1 MPTINSYEPRQA
13 WKGATVIIFLCVGPY
28 SRHHFN
34 FNKKSSMSQHYE
46 VLARKYRPHNF
57 KELVGQTHTVRT
69 LVNALDN
76 NNLHHGFLFT
86 GTRGVGKTTIAR
98 IFAKSVNCESGVSSN
113 PCGKCETCL
122 EIDKGQSVDLIE
134 LDAASHTGVD
144 NMREILENA
153 QYTPTKNLYK
163 IYLIDEVHMLS
174 KSSFNALLKTLEEP
188 PKHIKFLLATTDP
201 KKLPI
206 TILSRCLQ
214 FNLNKL
220 SHDEIFNHLK
230 YVMGEE
236 SLEFEDSALSKIADF
251 GNGSMRDAL
260 SLLDQS
266 ISYGNGSVK
275 ENELKAM
282 LGLVSQN
289 EIEQLATLLINRN
302 AEEVL
307 SFTRELAH
315 KGENLTNTLKDLTSL
330 FHKIATIQM
339 TNDTKQVSSEINDLS
354 KIISAQDLQ
363 LYYQIA
369 INGQKDMHHS
379 PSEQIGLEMT
389 LLRMIA
395 FHPNHQVIEKKNL
408 KLSENFNVNNK
419 LTLKETAQNTSS
431 IKAKVESIKK
441 IENQL
446 KVQTQ
451 NDWEKIIK
459 ELSFDGA
466 AKMLVKN
473 TIFSSFNN
481 QSLSLTLSD
490 DFVNLLTP
498 NTQSSIENTLNKI
511 YPGITLYIEP
521 GQTNGSS
528 LSQKES
534 VKKEQK
540 RKQTE
545 SQFLND
551 NGLKELQEVFNS
563 KVDIKSI
570 KESDNV

>member
-1 MPTINSYEPRQA
+1 
-13 WKGATVIIFLCVGPY
+13 
-28 SRHHFN
+28 
-34 FNKKSSMSQHYE
+34 MSEHYE

-98 IFAKSVNCESGVSSN
+98 IFAKSVNCENGVSSK
-113 PCGKCETCL
+113 PCGKCETCI

-230 YVMGEE
+230 FIMDAEN
-236 SLEFEDSALSKIADF
+236 LKFEDEALSKIADF

-266 ISYGNGSVK
+266 ISYGNGAVK
-275 ENELKAM
+275 EDDLKAM
-282 LGLVSQN
+282 LGLVSHN
-289 EIEQLATLLINRN
+289 EIVQLATLVINRN
-302 AEEVL
+302 AQEVL
-307 SFTRELAH
+307 LFIKELAY
-315 KGENLTNTLKDLTSL
+315 KGENLTNTLNDLTSL
-330 FHKIATIQM
+330 FHKIATTQM
-339 TNDTKQVSSEINDLS
+339 IDDVKQVSPEINELA

-369 INGQKDMHHS
+369 INGQKDMRHS

-395 FHPNHQVIEKKNL
+395 FHPDSQAEKK
-408 KLSENFNVNNK
+408 
-419 LTLKETAQNTSS
+419 TLKSSQSSNTTNKEPPKEKTQGNSLTKDKLP
-431 IKAKVESIKK
+431 IKVGEESIQA

-446 KVQTQ
+446 NVKSQ
-451 NDWEKIIK
+451 NDWEKIIT
-459 ELSFDGA
+459 ELGFAGA

-473 TIFSSFNN
+473 TVFDSLKDQI
-481 QSLSLTLSD
+481 LSLTLSD
-490 DFVNLLTP
+490 DFINLLTQ
-498 NTQSSIENTLNKI
+498 NTQSSIEKTLNED
-511 YPGITLYIEP
+511 YPGITLVINP
-521 GQTNGSS
+521 GSTNGSS

-534 VKKEQK
+534 VKSEEK

-545 SQFLND
+545 NQFLND
-551 NGLKELQEVFNS
+551 DGLKELQEVFNS
-563 KVDIKSI
+563 QVDVKSIKSI

>member
-1 MPTINSYEPRQA
+1 
-13 WKGATVIIFLCVGPY
+13 
-28 SRHHFN
+28 
-34 FNKKSSMSQHYE
+34 MSEHYE

-98 IFAKSVNCESGVSSN
+98 IFAKSVNCENGVSSN

-230 YVMGEE
+230 FIMNEE
-236 SLEFEDSALSKIADF
+236 SLEFEDEALSKIADF

-266 ISYGNGSVK
+266 ISYGNGNVK
-275 ENELKAM
+275 ESDLKSM
-282 LGLVSQN
+282 LGLVSHN
-289 EIEQLATLLINRN
+289 EILQLASLVINKD
-302 AEEVL
+302 AGQVL
-307 SFTRELAH
+307 SFIKELAR

-330 FHKIATIQM
+330 FHKIATTQM
-339 TNDTKQVSSEINDLS
+339 VNDTKQVPSEINELAS
-354 KIISAQDLQ
+354 IISAQDLQ

-395 FHPNHQVIEKKNL
+395 FHPDHQVEKK
-408 KLSENFNVNNK
+408 
-419 LTLKETAQNTSS
+419 TLKSAQSNNFVNKEPPKEIIQDKASIKDKSS
-431 IKAKVESIKK
+431 IKTDIESTLK

-446 KVQTQ
+446 NVNSQD
-451 NDWEKIIK
+451 DWENIIT
-459 ELSFDGA
+459 ELGFVGA

-473 TIFSSFNN
+473 TLFDTLKDQN
-481 QSLSLTLSD
+481 LSLTLSN
-490 DFVNLLTP
+490 DFVNLLTQ
-498 NTQSSIENTLNKI
+498 NTQSSIEKTLNKA
-511 YPGITLYIEP
+511 YPGTTLVINP

-534 VKKEQK
+534 VKSEEK

-545 SQFLND
+545 NQFLSD
-551 NGLKELQEVFNS
+551 DGLKELQEVFNS
-563 KVDIKSI
+563 QVDVKSIKSI

>member
-1 MPTINSYEPRQA
+1 
-13 WKGATVIIFLCVGPY
+13 
-28 SRHHFN
+28 
-34 FNKKSSMSQHYE
+34 MSQHYE

-57 KELVGQTHTVRT
+57 QELVGQTHTIRT

-98 IFAKSVNCESGVSSN
+98 IFAKSVNCEEGVSST
-113 PCGKCETCL
+113 PCGKCPTCL

-134 LDAASHTGVD
+134 LDAASNTGVD
-144 NMREILENA
+144 HMREILENA

-188 PKHIKFLLATTDP
+188 PAHIKFLLATTDP

-206 TILSRCLQ
+206 TVLSRCLQ

-220 SHDEIFNHLK
+220 SHEEILNHLK
-230 YVMGEE
+230 FIMDEE
-236 SLEFEDSALSKIADF
+236 KLKFDESALSKIAEF

-275 ENELKAM
+275 EEDLKEM
-282 LGLVSQN
+282 LGLVNHN
-289 EIEQLATLLINRN
+289 EIVKLAKLINNRD
-302 AEEVL
+302 AEKIL
-307 SFTRELAH
+307 SFVRDLAH
-315 KGENLTNTLKDLTSL
+315 KGENLANTLRDLTSI
-330 FHKIATIQM
+330 FHQISIAQIIQDK
-339 TNDTKQVSSEINDLS
+339 NQISSEIADLANS
-354 KIISAQDLQ
+354 FSAQDLQ

-369 INGQKDMHHS
+369 INGQKDMNLS

-395 FHPNHQVIEKKNL
+395 FHPDYDDREKKNL
-408 KLSENFNVNNK
+408 KPTPNKKSKVIDTATPKESPESSSNLRDPNEEINK
-419 LTLKETAQNTSS
+419 LDIKNQKE
-431 IKAKVESIKK
+431 
-441 IENQL
+441 
-446 KVQTQ
+446 
-451 NDWEKIIK
+451 WEDIIK
-459 ELSFDGA
+459 TFDFNGA
-466 AKMLVKN
+466 GKMLVKN
-473 TIFSSFNN
+473 TVFKSLEN
-481 QSLSLTLSD
+481 QTLVLTLSS
-490 DFVNLLTP
+490 DFLNLLTP
-498 NTQSSIENTLNKI
+498 KTEDSIRNGLHKQ
-511 YPGITLYIEP
+511 YPAVELIFEP
-521 GQTNGSS
+521 GETNGDS

-534 VKKEQK
+534 VEREQK
-540 RKQTE
+540 RKETE

-551 NGLKELQEVFNS
+551 DGLKELQEVFNS
-563 KVDIKSI
+563 KVDLKSIKSI

>member
-1 MPTINSYEPRQA
+1 
-13 WKGATVIIFLCVGPY
+13 
-28 SRHHFN
+28 
-34 FNKKSSMSQHYE
+34 MSEHYE

-76 NNLHHGFLFT
+76 DNLHHGFLFT

-98 IFAKSVNCESGVSSN
+98 IFAKSVNCEKGVSSN
-113 PCGKCETCL
+113 PCGKCATCV

-144 NMREILENA
+144 HMREILDNA

-188 PKHIKFLLATTDP
+188 PSHIKFLLATTDP

-220 SHDEIFNHLK
+220 SHDEILNHLK
-230 YVMGEE
+230 FIMNEE
-236 SLEFEDSALSKIADF
+236 KLKFDDKALSKIAEF

-275 ENELKAM
+275 ENDLKEM
-282 LGLVSQN
+282 LGLVN
-289 EIEQLATLLINRN
+289 HDEITNLASLVCDRN
-302 AEEVL
+302 AEKIL
-307 SFTRELAH
+307 LFIKELAH
-315 KGENLTNTLKDLTSL
+315 KGENLSNALKDLTSL
-330 FHKIATIQM
+330 FHKISIAQI
-339 TNDTKQVSSEINDLS
+339 INDQKETPPEIMDLANRF
-354 KIISAQDLQ
+354 SAQDLQ

-369 INGQKDMHHS
+369 INGQKDMNLS

-389 LLRMIA
+389 LLRMIT
-395 FHPNHQVIEKKNL
+395 FHPKFKDGEKK
-408 KLSENFNVNNK
+408 
-419 LTLKETAQNTSS
+419 TLNPTPSKTSKKNPVKDSQIATSS
-431 IKAKVESIKK
+431 KSTK
-441 IENQL
+441 
-446 KVQTQ
+446 Q
-451 NDWEKIIK
+451 NDVPNKEINHLDIKTQEEWEKVITN
-459 ELSFDGA
+459 LDFNGA

-473 TIFSSFNN
+473 TVFK
-481 QSLSLTLSD
+481 SLTNQNLTLILSKEL
-490 DFVNLLTP
+490 VNLHT
-498 NTQSSIENTLNKI
+498 TKTEESIKNALHNL
-511 YPGITLYIEP
+511 YPSLEIMIEP
-521 GQTNGSS
+521 GETNGSS

-534 VKKEQK
+534 IKNEKKRE
-540 RKQTE
+540 QTE
-545 SQFLND
+545 NQFLSD
-551 NGLKELQEVFNS
+551 DGLKELQEVFKS
-563 KVDIKSI
+563 QVDLKSIKSI

>member
-1 MPTINSYEPRQA
+1 
-13 WKGATVIIFLCVGPY
+13 
-28 SRHHFN
+28 
-34 FNKKSSMSQHYE
+34 MSEHYE

-98 IFAKSVNCESGVSSN
+98 IFAKSVNCENGVSSK
-113 PCGKCETCL
+113 PCGKCETCI

-230 YVMGEE
+230 FIMDAEN
-236 SLEFEDSALSKIADF
+236 LKFEDEALSKIADF

-275 ENELKAM
+275 EDDLKAM
-282 LGLVSQN
+282 LGLVSHN
-289 EIEQLATLLINRN
+289 EIVQLATLVINRN
-302 AEEVL
+302 AQEVL
-307 SFTRELAH
+307 LFIKELAY
-315 KGENLTNTLKDLTSL
+315 KGENLTNTLNDLTSL
-330 FHKIATIQM
+330 FHKIATTQM
-339 TNDTKQVSSEINDLS
+339 IDDVKQVSPEINELA

-369 INGQKDMHHS
+369 INGQKDMRHS

-395 FHPNHQVIEKKNL
+395 FHPDSQAEKK
-408 KLSENFNVNNK
+408 
-419 LTLKETAQNTSS
+419 TLKSSQSSNTTNKEPPKEKIQGNSLTKDKLP
-431 IKAKVESIKK
+431 IKVGEESIQA

-446 KVQTQ
+446 NVKSQ
-451 NDWEKIIK
+451 NDWEKIIT
-459 ELSFDGA
+459 ELGFAGA

-473 TIFSSFNN
+473 TVFD
-481 QSLSLTLSD
+481 SLKDQILTLTLSD
-490 DFVNLLTP
+490 DFINLLTQ
-498 NTQSSIENTLNKI
+498 NTQSSIEKTLNED
-511 YPGITLYIEP
+511 YPGITLVINP
-521 GQTNGSS
+521 GSTNGSS

-534 VKKEQK
+534 VKSEEK

-545 SQFLND
+545 NQFLND
-551 NGLKELQEVFNS
+551 DGLKELQEVFNS
-563 KVDIKSI
+563 QVDVKSIKSI

>member
-1 MPTINSYEPRQA
+1 
-13 WKGATVIIFLCVGPY
+13 
-28 SRHHFN
+28 
-34 FNKKSSMSQHYE
+34 MSEHYE

-57 KELVGQTHTVRT
+57 KELVGQSHTVRT

-98 IFAKSVNCESGVSSN
+98 IFAKSVNCENGVSSK
-113 PCGKCETCL
+113 PCGKCETCV

-230 YVMGEE
+230 FIMGAEN
-236 SLEFEDSALSKIADF
+236 LKFEDEALSKIADF

-275 ENELKAM
+275 EDDLKAM
-282 LGLVSQN
+282 LGLVSHN
-289 EIEQLATLLINRN
+289 EIVQLATMVINRN
-302 AEEVL
+302 AQEVL
-307 SFTRELAH
+307 LFIKELAH
-315 KGENLTNTLKDLTSL
+315 KGENLTNTLNDLTSL
-330 FHKIATIQM
+330 FHKIATTQVI
-339 TNDTKQVSSEINDLS
+339 DDVKQVSSEIIELAS
-354 KIISAQDLQ
+354 TISAQDLQ

-369 INGQKDMHHS
+369 INGQKDMRHS

-395 FHPNHQVIEKKNL
+395 FHPDTQAEKK
-408 KLSENFNVNNK
+408 
-419 LTLKETAQNTSS
+419 TLKSS
-431 IKAKVESIKK
+431 QSSNSINKEPPKEKIQSNSLTKDKLPINVMGESIQA
-441 IENQL
+441 IENLLNVKSQG
-446 KVQTQ
+446 
-451 NDWEKIIK
+451 DWEKIIT
-459 ELSFDGA
+459 ELGFTGA

-473 TIFSSFNN
+473 TVFDSLIDHV
-481 QSLSLTLSD
+481 LSLTLSD
-490 DFVNLLTP
+490 DFVNLLTQ
-498 NTQSSIENTLNKI
+498 NTQSSIEKTLNEA
-511 YPGITLYIEP
+511 YPQITLVINP
-521 GQTNGSS
+521 GSTNGSS

-534 VKKEQK
+534 IKSEEK

-545 SQFLND
+545 SEFLND
-551 NGLKELQEVFNS
+551 DGLKELQEVFNS
-563 KVDIKSI
+563 QVDVKSIKSI

>member
-1 MPTINSYEPRQA
+1 
-13 WKGATVIIFLCVGPY
+13 
-28 SRHHFN
+28 
-34 FNKKSSMSQHYE
+34 MSEHYE

-98 IFAKSVNCESGVSSN
+98 IFAKSVNCENGVSSK
-113 PCGKCETCL
+113 PCGKCETCI

-230 YVMGEE
+230 FIMDAEN
-236 SLEFEDSALSKIADF
+236 LKFEDEALSKIADF

-275 ENELKAM
+275 EDDLKAM
-282 LGLVSQN
+282 LGLVSHN
-289 EIEQLATLLINRN
+289 EIFQLATLVINRN
-302 AEEVL
+302 AQEVL
-307 SFTRELAH
+307 LFIKELAY
-315 KGENLTNTLKDLTSL
+315 KGENLTNTLNDLTSL
-330 FHKIATIQM
+330 FHKIATTQM
-339 TNDTKQVSSEINDLS
+339 IDDVKQVSPEINELA

-369 INGQKDMHHS
+369 INGQKDMRHS

-395 FHPNHQVIEKKNL
+395 FHPDTQAEKK
-408 KLSENFNVNNK
+408 
-419 LTLKETAQNTSS
+419 TLKSSQSSNTINKEPPKEKIQGNSLTKDKLP
-431 IKAKVESIKK
+431 IKVGEESIQA

-446 KVQTQ
+446 NVKSQ
-451 NDWEKIIK
+451 NDWEKIIT
-459 ELSFDGA
+459 ELGFAGA

-473 TIFSSFNN
+473 TVFDSLKDQI
-481 QSLSLTLSD
+481 LSLTLSD
-490 DFVNLLTP
+490 DFINLLTQ
-498 NTQSSIENTLNKI
+498 NTQSSIEKTLNED
-511 YPGITLYIEP
+511 YPGITLVINP
-521 GQTNGSS
+521 GSTNGSS

-534 VKKEQK
+534 VKSEEK

-545 SQFLND
+545 NQFLND
-551 NGLKELQEVFNS
+551 DGLKELQEVFNS
-563 KVDIKSI
+563 QVDVKSIKSI

>member
-1 MPTINSYEPRQA
+1 
-13 WKGATVIIFLCVGPY
+13 
-28 SRHHFN
+28 
-34 FNKKSSMSQHYE
+34 MSKHYE

-76 NNLHHGFLFT
+76 DNLHHGFLFT

-98 IFAKSVNCESGVSSN
+98 IFAKSVNCEKGVSSN
-113 PCGKCETCL
+113 PCGKCATCV

-144 NMREILENA
+144 HMREILDNA

-188 PKHIKFLLATTDP
+188 PSHIKFLLATTDP

-220 SHDEIFNHLK
+220 SHDEILNHLK
-230 YVMGEE
+230 FIMNEE
-236 SLEFEDSALSKIADF
+236 KLKFDDKALSKIAEF

-275 ENELKAM
+275 ENDLKEM
-282 LGLVSQN
+282 LGLVN
-289 EIEQLATLLINRN
+289 HDEITNLASLVCDRN
-302 AEEVL
+302 AEKIL
-307 SFTRELAH
+307 LFIKELAH
-315 KGENLTNTLKDLTSL
+315 KGENLSNALKDLTSL
-330 FHKIATIQM
+330 FHKISIAQI
-339 TNDTKQVSSEINDLS
+339 INDQKQTPQEIMDLANRF
-354 KIISAQDLQ
+354 SAQDLQ

-369 INGQKDMHHS
+369 INGQKDMNLS

-389 LLRMIA
+389 LLRMIT
-395 FHPNHQVIEKKNL
+395 FHPKFKDGEKK
-408 KLSENFNVNNK
+408 
-419 LTLKETAQNTSS
+419 TLNPTPSKTSKKNPVKDSQIATSS
-431 IKAKVESIKK
+431 KSTK
-441 IENQL
+441 
-446 KVQTQ
+446 Q
-451 NDWEKIIK
+451 NDVPNKEINLLDIKTQEEWEKVITN
-459 ELSFDGA
+459 LDFNGA

-473 TIFSSFNN
+473 TVFKSLTN
-481 QSLSLTLSD
+481 QNLTLTLSKEL
-490 DFVNLLTP
+490 VNLHT
-498 NTQSSIENTLNKI
+498 TKTEESIKNALHNL
-511 YPGITLYIEP
+511 YPALEIMIEP
-521 GQTNGSS
+521 GETNGSS

-534 VKKEQK
+534 IKNEKKRE
-540 RKQTE
+540 QTE
-545 SQFLND
+545 NQFLSD
-551 NGLKELQEVFNS
+551 DGLKELQEVFKS
-563 KVDIKSI
+563 QVDLKSIKSI

>member
-1 MPTINSYEPRQA
+1 
-13 WKGATVIIFLCVGPY
+13 
-28 SRHHFN
+28 
-34 FNKKSSMSQHYE
+34 MSEHYE

-57 KELVGQTHTVRT
+57 KELVGQSHTVRT

-98 IFAKSVNCESGVSSN
+98 IFAKSVNCENGVSSN
-113 PCGKCETCL
+113 PCGKCETCI

-230 YVMGEE
+230 FIMDAEN
-236 SLEFEDSALSKIADF
+236 LKFEDEALSKIADF

-275 ENELKAM
+275 EDDLKAM
-282 LGLVSQN
+282 LGLVSHN
-289 EIEQLATLLINRN
+289 EIVQLATLVINRN
-302 AEEVL
+302 AQEVL
-307 SFTRELAH
+307 LFIKELAY
-315 KGENLTNTLKDLTSL
+315 KGENLTNTLNDLTSL
-330 FHKIATIQM
+330 FHKIATTQM
-339 TNDTKQVSSEINDLS
+339 IDDVKQVSPEINELA

-369 INGQKDMHHS
+369 INGQKDMRHS

-395 FHPNHQVIEKKNL
+395 FHPDSQAEKK
-408 KLSENFNVNNK
+408 
-419 LTLKETAQNTSS
+419 TLKSSQSSNTTNKEPPKEKTQGNSLTKDKLP
-431 IKAKVESIKK
+431 IKVGEESIQA

-446 KVQTQ
+446 NVKSQ
-451 NDWEKIIK
+451 NDWEKIIT
-459 ELSFDGA
+459 ELGFAGA

-473 TIFSSFNN
+473 TVFDSLKDQI
-481 QSLSLTLSD
+481 LSLTLSD
-490 DFVNLLTP
+490 DFINLLTQ
-498 NTQSSIENTLNKI
+498 NTQSSIEKTLNED
-511 YPGITLYIEP
+511 YPGITLVINP
-521 GQTNGSS
+521 GSTNGSS

-534 VKKEQK
+534 VKSEEK

-545 SQFLND
+545 NQFLND
-551 NGLKELQEVFNS
+551 DGLKELQEVFNS
-563 KVDIKSI
+563 QVDVKSIKSI

>member
-1 MPTINSYEPRQA
+1 
-13 WKGATVIIFLCVGPY
+13 
-28 SRHHFN
+28 
-34 FNKKSSMSQHYE
+34 MSEHYE

-98 IFAKSVNCESGVSSN
+98 IFAKSVNCENGVSSK
-113 PCGKCETCL
+113 PCGKCETCI

-230 YVMGEE
+230 FIMDAEN
-236 SLEFEDSALSKIADF
+236 LKFEDEALSKIADF

-266 ISYGNGSVK
+266 ISYGNGAVK
-275 ENELKAM
+275 EDDLKAM
-282 LGLVSQN
+282 LGLVSHN
-289 EIEQLATLLINRN
+289 EIVQLATLVINRN
-302 AEEVL
+302 AQEVL
-307 SFTRELAH
+307 LFIKELAY
-315 KGENLTNTLKDLTSL
+315 KGENLTNTLNDLTSL
-330 FHKIATIQM
+330 FHKIATTQM
-339 TNDTKQVSSEINDLS
+339 IDDVKQVSPEINELA

-369 INGQKDMHHS
+369 INGQKDMRHS

-395 FHPNHQVIEKKNL
+395 FHPDSPAEKKTLKSPQSSNNINKEPPKEKIQGNL
-408 KLSENFNVNNK
+408 LTKDKLS
-419 LTLKETAQNTSS
+419 
-431 IKAKVESIKK
+431 IKVGAESIQT

-446 KVQTQ
+446 NVKSQ
-451 NDWEKIIK
+451 NDWEKIIT
-459 ELSFDGA
+459 ELGFAGA

-473 TIFSSFNN
+473 TVFDSLKDQI
-481 QSLSLTLSD
+481 LSLTLSD
-490 DFVNLLTP
+490 DFINLLTQ
-498 NTQSSIENTLNKI
+498 NTQSSIEKTLNED
-511 YPGITLYIEP
+511 YPGITLVINP
-521 GQTNGSS
+521 GSTNGSS

-534 VKKEQK
+534 VKSEEK

-545 SQFLND
+545 NQFLND
-551 NGLKELQEVFNS
+551 DGLKELQEVFNS
-563 KVDIKSI
+563 QVDVKSIKSI

>member
-1 MPTINSYEPRQA
+1 
-13 WKGATVIIFLCVGPY
+13 
-28 SRHHFN
+28 
-34 FNKKSSMSQHYE
+34 MSEHYE

-57 KELVGQTHTVRT
+57 KELVGQIHTVRT

-98 IFAKSVNCESGVSSN
+98 IFAKSVNCENGVSSK
-113 PCGKCETCL
+113 PCGKCETCI

-230 YVMGEE
+230 FIMDAEN
-236 SLEFEDSALSKIADF
+236 LKFEDEALSKIADF

-275 ENELKAM
+275 EDDLKAM
-282 LGLVSQN
+282 LGLVSHN
-289 EIEQLATLLINRN
+289 EIVQLATLVINRN
-302 AEEVL
+302 AQEVL
-307 SFTRELAH
+307 LFIKELAY
-315 KGENLTNTLKDLTSL
+315 KGENLTNTLNDLTSL
-330 FHKIATIQM
+330 FHKIATTQM
-339 TNDTKQVSSEINDLS
+339 IDDVKQVSPEINELA

-369 INGQKDMHHS
+369 INGQKDMRHS

-395 FHPNHQVIEKKNL
+395 FHPDSQAEKK
-408 KLSENFNVNNK
+408 
-419 LTLKETAQNTSS
+419 TLKSSQSSNTTNKELPKEKTQGNSLTKDKLP
-431 IKAKVESIKK
+431 IKVGEESIQA

-446 KVQTQ
+446 NVKSQ
-451 NDWEKIIK
+451 NDWEKIIT
-459 ELSFDGA
+459 ELGFAGA

-473 TIFSSFNN
+473 TVFD
-481 QSLSLTLSD
+481 SLKDQILTLTLSD
-490 DFVNLLTP
+490 DFINLLTQ
-498 NTQSSIENTLNKI
+498 NTQSSIEKTLNED
-511 YPGITLYIEP
+511 YPGITLVINP
-521 GQTNGSS
+521 GSTNGSS

-534 VKKEQK
+534 VKSEEK

-545 SQFLND
+545 NQFLND
-551 NGLKELQEVFNS
+551 DGLKELQEVFNS
-563 KVDIKSI
+563 QVDVKSIKSI

>member
-1 MPTINSYEPRQA
+1 
-13 WKGATVIIFLCVGPY
+13 
-28 SRHHFN
+28 
-34 FNKKSSMSQHYE
+34 MSKHYE

-76 NNLHHGFLFT
+76 DNLHHGFLFT

-98 IFAKSVNCESGVSSN
+98 IFAKSVNCEKGVSSN
-113 PCGKCETCL
+113 PCGKCATCV

-144 NMREILENA
+144 HMREILDNA

-188 PKHIKFLLATTDP
+188 PSHIKFLLATTDP

-220 SHDEIFNHLK
+220 SHDEILNHLK
-230 YVMGEE
+230 FIMNEE
-236 SLEFEDSALSKIADF
+236 KLKFDDKALSKIAEC

-275 ENELKAM
+275 ENDLKEM
-282 LGLVSQN
+282 LGLVN
-289 EIEQLATLLINRN
+289 HDEITNLASLVCDRN
-302 AEEVL
+302 AEKIL
-307 SFTRELAH
+307 LFIKELAH
-315 KGENLTNTLKDLTSL
+315 KGENLSNALKDLTSL
-330 FHKIATIQM
+330 FHKISIAQI
-339 TNDTKQVSSEINDLS
+339 INDQKQTPQEIMDLANRF
-354 KIISAQDLQ
+354 SAQDLQ

-369 INGQKDMHHS
+369 INGQKDMNLS

-389 LLRMIA
+389 LLRMIT
-395 FHPNHQVIEKKNL
+395 FHPKFKDGEKK
-408 KLSENFNVNNK
+408 
-419 LTLKETAQNTSS
+419 TLNPTPSKTSKKNPVKDSQIATSS
-431 IKAKVESIKK
+431 KSTK
-441 IENQL
+441 
-446 KVQTQ
+446 Q
-451 NDWEKIIK
+451 NDVPNKEINLLDIKTQEEWEKVITN
-459 ELSFDGA
+459 LDFNGA

-473 TIFSSFNN
+473 TVFKSLTN
-481 QSLSLTLSD
+481 QNLTLTLSKEL
-490 DFVNLLTP
+490 VNLHT
-498 NTQSSIENTLNKI
+498 TKTEESIKNALHNL
-511 YPGITLYIEP
+511 YPALEIMIEP
-521 GQTNGSS
+521 GETNGSS

-534 VKKEQK
+534 IKNEKKRE
-540 RKQTE
+540 QTE
-545 SQFLND
+545 NQFLSD
-551 NGLKELQEVFNS
+551 DGLKELQEVFKS
-563 KVDIKSI
+563 QVDLKSIKSI